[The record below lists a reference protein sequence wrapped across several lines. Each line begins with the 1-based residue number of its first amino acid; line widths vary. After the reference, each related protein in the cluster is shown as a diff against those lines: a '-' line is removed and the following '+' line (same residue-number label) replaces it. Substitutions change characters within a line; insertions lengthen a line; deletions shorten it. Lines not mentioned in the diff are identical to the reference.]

1 MLKYTIRRLLLL
13 VPTLFFVA
21 LIVFSLA
28 HAAPGSPFDA
38 KSNENKPLPQATIER
53 LNHLYGID
61 KPVWEQ
67 FVLYMGNAIRFDF
80 GSSFVRDR
88 PVIEIIGQGFP
99 YSAQLGIQALLVALA
114 FSLPLGVISAL
125 RQNSMVDYA
134 SLLFATVGT
143 TIPSFV
149 IGIFAIYIFGVTFH
163 MLPFVGWSTPS
174 HWVLPTVILSL
185 GAMAFLTRITRAS
198 MLEAIRQDYVRTAR
212 AKGLGEQVVIVTH
225 VMKNAMIPVATIVG
239 PAVAGLITGS
249 IIIEGIFSVPGMG
262 REFLR
267 SILAR
272 DYPMIMGVYLLYAFL
287 ICIANLSV
295 DLVYG
300 VLDPRIKVSKQ
311 VATVTTTPGKQTT
324 AERSADLN
332 VLVR

>member
-1 MLKYTIRRLLLL
+1 MLRYTIRRLLLL
-13 VPTLFFVA
+13 IPTMFFVA
-21 LIVFSLA
+21 VIVFFLA

-38 KSNENKPLPQATIER
+38 KAQGDKGLPTATILKLEEHYG
-53 LNHLYGID
+53 LNRPIT
-61 KPVWEQ
+61 EQ
-67 FVLYMGNAIRFDF
+67 FLLYMESVAKFDF
-80 GSSFVRDR
+80 GNSFRSGRLVSD
-88 PVIEIIGQGFP
+88 IIGEQFP
-99 YSAQLGIQALLVALA
+99 VSAQLGVQALLFALA
-114 FSLPLGVISAL
+114 FALPLGVVSAL
-125 RQNSMVDYA
+125 RQNTAVDYA
-134 SLLFATVGT
+134 SLFFATIGT

-149 IGIFAIYIFGVTFH
+149 ISIFAIYFFGVTFH
-163 MLPFVGWSTPS
+163 LLPFVGWATPQ
-174 HWVLPTVILSL
+174 HWILPTVILAL
-185 GAMAFLTRITRAS
+185 GPMAFLTRITRAS

-300 VLDPRIKVSKQ
+300 VLDPRIKVSK
-311 VATVTTTPGKQTT
+311 
-324 AERSADLN
+324 
-332 VLVR
+332 

>member
-1 MLKYTIRRLLLL
+1 MLKYTIRRLLMV
-13 VPTLFFVA
+13 VPTLFSVA

-67 FVLYMGNAIRFDF
+67 FALYLGNAIRFDF

-99 YSAQLGIQALLVALA
+99 YSAQLGVQALLVALM

-125 RQNSMVDYA
+125 RQNSIVDYA
-134 SLLFATVGT
+134 SLLFATVVT

-163 MLPFVGWSTPS
+163 LLPFVGWSTPS
-174 HWVLPTVILSL
+174 HWILPTAILSL

-212 AKGLGEQVVIVTH
+212 SKGLREQSVIVGH
-225 VMKNAMIPVATIVG
+225 ALKNALIPVATIIG
-239 PAVAGLITGS
+239 PATAGLITGS
-249 IIIEGIFSVPGMG
+249 FIIESLFNIPGIG
-262 REFLR
+262 RFYVL
-267 SILAR
+267 SINQR
-272 DYPMIMGVYLLYAFL
+272 DYPMIMSTTLLYAF
-287 ICIANLSV
+287 IIMIANLTV
-295 DLVYG
+295 DIVYG
-300 VLDPRIKVSKQ
+300 ALDPRIKVS
-311 VATVTTTPGKQTT
+311 
-324 AERSADLN
+324 
-332 VLVR
+332 